1 MALGMHFMFG
11 ISNAIRELEENPK
24 QYMEYRRWLNIVS
37 GNSIAD
43 GVKCK
48 LIRITKTVQNGH
60 PDIWRCFIQD
70 NEEPEPGQT
79 FYQVVNWDG
88 SICDVIER
96 IQTYLEENL

>member
-1 MALGMHFMFG
+1 MALGMRFMFG

-24 QYMEYRRWLNIVS
+24 QYMEHKRWLNIVS

-60 PDIWRCFIQD
+60 PGW
-70 NEEPEPGQT
+70 
-79 FYQVVNWDG
+79 
-88 SICDVIER
+88 
-96 IQTYLEENL
+96 